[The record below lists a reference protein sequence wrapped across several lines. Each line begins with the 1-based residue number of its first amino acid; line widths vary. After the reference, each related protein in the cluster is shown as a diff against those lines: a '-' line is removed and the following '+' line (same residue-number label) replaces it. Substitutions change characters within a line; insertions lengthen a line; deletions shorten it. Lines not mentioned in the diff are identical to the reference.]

1 MSLPFD
7 LYDLIEGRENR
18 GSTDEEKREGRDI
31 PGITDDPTGG
41 AGGGTTGG
49 GTPPG
54 GGLGPGGGSGA
65 TLSDLLNILNQQQN
79 ELGPDDFGFYTIPGT
94 DPTFRSGLNYARS
107 IAGGIPMSQVIAPGV
122 SYSPEMPMGYT
133 QAEIPTTTTEPT
145 PPVILPGDD
154 PSLYPPGG
162 KPDRLTPPIFGPGGI
177 DIRDLLGGYFSVGG
191 VGGGTPI
198 DGSIVPGGSAG
209 FYDTDPIDTGDI
221 ELLPRPQDLL
231 PPGRTTPFL
240 DGGTYEYFPGIGGG
254 AGLEV
259 GVQEDFEKYEIP
271 TQIPGLKDIPIP
283 TLPPVYV
290 RTPKNI
296 ETPKKISEPI
306 SGGTRDIRDLPGFT
320 PMPIMVPGGG
330 TPIDILPP
338 EPISGGTRDIR
349 DIPTFDS
356 DILKQDILMS
366 IPQQET
372 PSISDIIKQEEIR
385 RGLLDLELRQP
396 TGGRFSIAQ
405 QTPRGLF

>member
-7 LYDLIEGRENR
+7 LYDLIEGRETSDNR
-18 GSTDEEKREGRDI
+18 RREKREGIDI

-79 ELGPDDFGFYTIPGT
+79 ELGPDDFGFYTIPDT

-133 QAEIPTTTTEPT
+133 QAQIPTTTTEPT

-162 KPDRLTPPIFGPGGI
+162 KPDRLIPPIFGPGGI
-177 DIRDLLGGYFSVGG
+177 DISDLLGGYFSVGG
-191 VGGGTPI
+191 VGGTG
-198 DGSIVPGGSAG
+198 GSIVPGGSAG

-221 ELLPRPQDLL
+221 ELLPPTIPAPL
-231 PPGRTTPFL
+231 L
-240 DGGTYEYFPGIGGG
+240 DGGTYDYFPGIGGG
-254 AGLEV
+254 PGLTV
-259 GVQEDFEKYEIP
+259 GVQEDLEKYEIP

-283 TLPPVYV
+283 TLPPTYV
-290 RTPKNI
+290 RN
-296 ETPKKISEPI
+296 
-306 SGGTRDIRDLPGFT
+306 LPGFSVGGVGGGT

-330 TPIDILPP
+330 GIDYGMSFPINILPP
-338 EPISGGTRDIR
+338 EPISGGTRDIRDVR

-372 PSISDIIKQEEIR
+372 PSISDLVRQEEIR
-385 RGLLDLELRQP
+385 RGLLDSQLRQP

-405 QTPRGLF
+405 QTPMGLF